1 MVKHSLSTCA
11 PAANSKICHIMFYK
25 QHLHRNCIVVIH
37 AWKLLIEIG
46 PNFLLQKISVNFYPI
61 KLKLSTMKDICMVY
75 GSMVFDFSISLFLA
89 GKRRHKS

>member
-11 PAANSKICHIMFYK
+11 PAAISKICHITFYK
-25 QHLHRNCIVVIH
+25 QHLHRNCIVLIH

-46 PNFLLQKISVNFYPI
+46 SSYLLQKISVNFNPI
-61 KLKLSTMKDICMVY
+61 KLKLFTMKDICMVC